1 MSVAANS
8 PVSRSEEILTVAQN
22 FIQSRGYNG
31 FSYRDIA
38 AEIGVKSA
46 SVHYHFPTKGD
57 LGQAVTARYTK
68 QFGQQ
73 LQQIEDSKETAR
85 DRLQD
90 YAILFQDTLIERNLL
105 CMCGML
111 AGEIETLPD
120 VVKAEVARFFEAQ
133 QQWLSN
139 VIQTGIE
146 TQEISSQVTAQTWA
160 TTFLATL
167 EGAMLISR
175 GLNQNAQFDIVT
187 HSLLNTLFTQ
197 P

>member
-1 MSVAANS
+1 
-8 PVSRSEEILTVAQN
+8 
-22 FIQSRGYNG
+22 
-31 FSYRDIA
+31 
-38 AEIGVKSA
+38 IGVKSA

-57 LGQAVTARYTK
+57 LGQAVTARYTE

-146 TQEISSQVTAQTWA
+146 TQEISSQVTAQNWA

-175 GLNQNAQFDIVT
+175 GLNQNTQFDIVT